1 MSRLSF
7 ITVMLLFMT
16 AGLWGQHHVVSGT
29 VRFCENGEPAEGAT
43 VVEKGST
50 KGVLT
55 DINGKFRIE
64 TDRDEI
70 SLEFSYVGC
79 EGIDT
84 TIRIGGDV
92 TLDICLKYDPEQLV
106 DVIVVGESPYKIV
119 SSTKTSTVSVPMEI
133 VNCMPTLA
141 GERDIVKAIQLMPG
155 VQSGTEGTA
164 GLYVR
169 GGGPDENLV
178 LLDGVPMYNMNHAM
192 GLFSVFN
199 SDMVSKAELHKGDI
213 PTKYGGRLSSVLDVS
228 MLEGDMREYHGTVA
242 VGLLAAKANVGGP
255 IWKDHTT
262 FNLSFRRTYFDIFAQ
277 PLIAAISS
285 REGTLASAG
294 YYFYDINAKI
304 DHTFSDRD
312 KLGVT
317 FYMGDDGIYMSEKE
331 KASGMK
337 LGTDWRWGNIV
348 ASIDWK
354 HNFTDLFKS
363 KMSVAYT
370 HYKYNLGLSEEA
382 KEEEFNNTFDMKF
395 NSLISDVMFR
405 YDFDYK
411 SNNLKHDV
419 NFGAEYTYH
428 FFKPSVMSAVEIEAG
443 IPLYEMDT
451 TFGNTPIHN
460 HEAAIYAE
468 ENWNI
473 HKYFKLKAGLRG
485 ALYNSHGKNYF
496 SLEPRAGINVTIVP
510 TNLSFKASYSYTT
523 QYVHL
528 LTSSNVTLPT
538 DLWVP
543 VTENVPPM
551 KCHQVAGGFY
561 AFLPWGDIEM
571 SVEGYYKKMANV
583 IEYKD
588 GASYISTNGDWED
601 KVVVGD
607 GWSYGVEV
615 LIQRNIGKLTGWI
628 GYTWS
633 RTLRRFDREGMV
645 LNGGKVFPAKYDRE
659 HDLSICLQYKP
670 IKLLDVSATFIYGT
684 GTCGTLPLQTA
695 PDGTTIVTERNNFR
709 MPDYHR
715 LDLAMNFHWDRKM
728 KKDGSQRRYGEHQ
741 LNISCYNVYNRKN
754 PFIVYAEGEKLM
766 QLSVFQI
773 LPSLGYTFKF

>member
-1 MSRLSF
+1 MRKLIF
-7 ITVMLLFMT
+7 VIVILLLM
-16 AGLWGQHHVVSGT
+16 AGRLWGQYRVVNGVVST
-29 VRFCENGEPAEGAT
+29 CEKGEPLAGAT
-43 VVEKGST
+43 VHDKATNGSVIC
-50 KGVLT
+50 GSDGSYRLLT
-55 DINGKFRIE
+55 DKKE
-64 TDRDEI
+64 VT
-70 SLEFSYVGC
+70 LEFRSIGC
-79 EGIDT
+79 EGLDT
-84 TIRIGGDV
+84 TIVLEKSEIILNV
-92 TLDICLKYDPEQLV
+92 CLKDTAKELNEV
-106 DVIVVGESPYKIV
+106 VVVGNKSKIV
-119 SSTKTSTVSVPMEI
+119 ESTKTSSVTVPIGMINS
-133 VNCMPTLA
+133 MPTLG

-155 VQSGTEGTA
+155 VQSGTEGSS

-199 SDMVSKAELHKGDI
+199 SDMVNSVELHKGDI
-213 PTKYGGRLSSVLDVS
+213 PTKYGGRLSSVLDVA
-228 MLEGDMREYHGTVA
+228 MNEGDKREYHGTVA
-242 VGLLAAKANVGGP
+242 VGLIAARANVGGP

-262 FNLSFRRTYFDIFAQ
+262 FNLSFRRTYFDVLAQ
-277 PLIAAISS
+277 PLVALLSS
-285 REGTLASAG
+285 QEGALASAG

-304 DHTFSDRD
+304 DHEFSEKD
-312 KLGVT
+312 KLGLS
-317 FYMGDDGIYMSEKE
+317 FYLGDDGIYMSQKEKE
-331 KASGMK
+331 EGIK
-337 LGTDWRWGNIV
+337 LGTNWRWGNIV
-348 ASIDWK
+348 TALDWR
-354 HNFTDLFKS
+354 HRFNETLNS
-363 KMSVAYT
+363 KMTVAYT
-370 HYKYNLGLSEEA
+370 HYKYKLGL
-382 KEEEFNNTFDMKF
+382 KEEMAEDDFKNKFDMGF

-405 YDFDYK
+405 YDFKYVSK
-411 SNNLKHDV
+411 NEKHFV

-428 FFKPSVMSAVEIEAG
+428 YFKPSVMSAVQVEADVP
-443 IPLYEMDT
+443 IMDMDT
-451 TFGNTPIHN
+451 TFGNKPIHN
-460 HEAAIYAE
+460 HEAAVYAE
-468 ENWNI
+468 EDWHI
-473 HKYFKLKAGLRG
+473 HEYFKMKVGLRG
-485 ALYNSHGKNYF
+485 ALYNSNGKNYF
-496 SLEPRAGINVTIVP
+496 SLEPRAGVNVTIVP
-510 TNLSFKASYSYTT
+510 KHLSFKASYSYTT

-561 AFLPWGDIEM
+561 GFLPWGDLEM
-571 SVEGYYKKMANV
+571 SVEGYYKKMSNV

-615 LIQRNIGKLTGWI
+615 LIQRNIGKFTGWI
-628 GYTWS
+628 GYTWC
-633 RTLRRFDREGMV
+633 RTMRRFDREGMMI
-645 LNGGKVFPAKYDRE
+645 NGGKVFPAKYDRE
-659 HDLSICLQYKP
+659 HDLSICLQYRP

-695 PDGTTIVTERNNFR
+695 PDGTTIVTDRNNFR

-754 PFIVYAEGEKLM
+754 PFVVYSDGEKLM

-773 LPSLGYTFKF
+773 LPSIGYTFKF